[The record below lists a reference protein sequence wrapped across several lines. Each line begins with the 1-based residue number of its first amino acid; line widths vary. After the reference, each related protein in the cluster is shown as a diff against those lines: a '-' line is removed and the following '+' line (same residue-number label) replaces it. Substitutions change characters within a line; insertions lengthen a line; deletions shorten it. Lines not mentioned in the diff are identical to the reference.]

1 VTIRHSCAV
10 CRKEIPL
17 SAYVVRIT
25 PDRKLQF
32 TVECHGRL
40 CIITRAIYPDMEG
53 ILFSDLPAVAIVD
66 RRPAAWI
73 EDPEPDEPIS
83 DSRMTA

>member
-1 VTIRHSCAV
+1 MIRHSCAV

-25 PDRKLQF
+25 ADRKLEF
-32 TVECHGRL
+32 SVECHGQL

-53 ILFSDLPAVAIVD
+53 VLFSDLPAVAIVD